1 MRMSNLLIPTLREVP
16 AEAEII
22 SHKLM
27 LRAGLIRKT
36 AAGLYSYL
44 PLAYRVIKKVEG
56 IIREELDRKGGQEL
70 LMPALQPAELWQES
84 GRWNAYGPE
93 MVRLTDRHKRQFCL
107 GPTHE
112 EVITDLV
119 KKNVKSYKQLP
130 LLLYQIQS
138 KYRDEIRP
146 RFGLMRSREFIM
158 KDLYS
163 FSASQ
168 ACLDECYEKMYDAYS
183 RIFARCGLQYRA
195 VEADSGAI
203 GGNSSHEFMVIADS
217 GEDEVLYCTSC
228 DYAANEER
236 AETHYAGQK
245 QEAEPQ
251 EIIKKSTPGIK
262 TIDDLA
268 NFLSVSPKLLI
279 KTLFYQ
285 VTYDDKE
292 ELVAVLIRGDRTA
305 NEVKIKNLLNSLE
318 AELADQEK
326 VADELNL
333 PVGFIGPIGLPQDIR
348 VLADREVMDLTDAV
362 AGANEPD
369 HHLLHVSPGRDFKPD
384 FIADLKLAAAGDL
397 CPRCQAPLAATRGI
411 EVGHVFKLG
420 TKYSKALGANFLDEN
435 GKSQPMIM
443 GCYGIGVGRTV
454 AAAIEQNHDANG
466 IIWPMPLAPYHV
478 IIIPVSIKDDQQREL
493 AETLYADCLAAGVEV
508 LFDDRKERPGVKFK
522 DADLIGIPLKVVIGP
537 KAIEEK
543 TVEIKCRKTGE
554 EIKVPFAEALT
565 ALQDRIKKE
574 MI

>member
-168 ACLDECYEKMYDAYS
+168 ECLDECYEKMYDAYS

-236 AETHYAGQK
+236 AETYYAGQK
-245 QEAEPQ
+245 QAAEPQ

-268 NFLSVSPKLLI
+268 NFLSCSPKLLI

-326 VADELNL
+326 VAADLNL
-333 PVGFIGPIGLPQDIR
+333 PIGFIGPIGLPQDIR

-369 HHLLHVSPGRDFKPD
+369 YHLLHVSPGRDFKPD

>member
-168 ACLDECYEKMYDAYS
+168 ECLDECYEKMYDAYS

-236 AETHYAGQK
+236 AETYYVGQK
-245 QEAEPQ
+245 QAAEPE

-268 NFLSVSPKLLI
+268 KFLSCSPKLLI

-326 VADELNL
+326 VAADLNL
-333 PVGFIGPIGLPQDIR
+333 PIGFIGPIGLPQDIR

-369 HHLLHVSPGRDFKPD
+369 YHLLHVSPERDFKPD

>member
-44 PLAYRVIKKVEG
+44 PLAYRVIKKVEK
-56 IIREELDRKGGQEL
+56 IIREEMDRKGGQEL

-168 ACLDECYEKMYDAYS
+168 DCLDECYEKMYDAYS
-183 RIFARCGLQYRA
+183 RIFTRCGLQYRA

-245 QEAEPQ
+245 QAAEMQ
-251 EIIKKSTPGIK
+251 KIIKKSTPGIK
-262 TIDDLA
+262 TIDDLTE
-268 NFLSVSPKLLI
+268 FLSCSPELLI

-285 VTYDDKE
+285 VNYDEKE
-292 ELVAVLIRGDRTA
+292 EMVAVLVRGDRTA
-305 NEVKIKNLLNSLE
+305 NEVKIKNSLNSLE
-318 AELADQEK
+318 VELADQEK
-326 VADELNL
+326 VAAELNL
-333 PVGFIGPIGLPQDIR
+333 PVGFIGPIGLPPGIK

-369 HHLLHVSPGRDFKPD
+369 YHLLHVSPGRDFKPD

-397 CPRCQAPLAATRGI
+397 CPRCKAPLAATRGI

-466 IIWPMPLAPYHV
+466 IVWPMPLAPYHV

-493 AETLYADCLAAGVEV
+493 AEKLYADCQNAGLEV

-537 KAIEEK
+537 KALEEK

-554 EIKVPFAEALT
+554 EIKVPFSEALRT
-565 ALQDRIKKE
+565 LEARIKKE